1 VSEIYV
7 QVRDVETGGLFDR
20 PIYSIA
26 DLLTAGQLVATFPDG
41 SATMAAGVDVDGVL
55 ELRPLEAKSEIRP
68 DRYWSMIRPEDV
80 LVIDGDTIE
89 ARVSLQFGVIVEVR
103 VRLASINAIE
113 LRDDGGQAAK
123 EFLENE
129 IAKCEWIWLKTVR
142 NKAKEPPKQKQKKT
156 FDRYVG
162 FLFDEFGELI
172 NQRLVDAGLAEPYM
186 IEIVDSGDSFLVRE

>member
-1 VSEIYV
+1 
-7 QVRDVETGGLFDR
+7 
-20 PIYSIA
+20 
-26 DLLTAGQLVATFPDG
+26 
-41 SATMAAGVDVDGVL
+41 
-55 ELRPLEAKSEIRP
+55 
-68 DRYWSMIRPEDV
+68 MIRPEDV

-113 LRDDGGQAAK
+113 LHDDGGQAAK

-142 NKAKEPPKQKQKKT
+142 NKAKEPTKQKQKKT

-172 NQRLVDAGLAEPYM
+172 NQRLVDAGLAVPYM
-186 IEIVDSGDSFLVRE
+186 IEIVDSGDSFLIRE

>member
-1 VSEIYV
+1 MSEIFV

-20 PIYSIA
+20 PIYSIV
-26 DLLTAGQLVATFPDG
+26 DLLTAGQLVNTFPDG
-41 SATMAAGVDVDGVL
+41 SATMAAGVDVDEVV
-55 ELRPLEAKSEIRP
+55 ELCPLEAKSEIKP

-129 IAKCEWIWLKTVR
+129 VAKCEWIWLKTVR

-156 FDRYVG
+156 FDRYIG

-172 NQRLVDAGLAEPYM
+172 NQRLVDAGLAKPYM